1 MKSTHVFSVLAL
13 AIVLTL
19 GSCRSGK
26 QVTRVDPNST
36 IDLSGRWN
44 DTDSRLVAN
53 ALIEQVLTGPWLSNF
68 RQDNDGKK
76 PVVIAGMVKNKSHE
90 HIETE
95 TFVKDVEKAFIS
107 SQKVRLVQG
116 GEKREE
122 IRGERA
128 DQQNY
133 SSQNTMKK
141 WGLEIGADFMM
152 QGTITSII
160 DQEGKQ
166 KVVYYQVDLELT
178 HLETNEVVWIG
189 DKKIKKLIRG

>member
-1 MKSTHVFSVLAL
+1 MKFPQQILLLVALSTFS
-13 AIVLTL
+13 LTA
-19 GSCRSGK
+19 CKTGK
-26 QVTRVDPNST
+26 QVTRVDPNEQ

-44 DTDSRLVAN
+44 DTDSKITAN
-53 ALIEQVLTGPWLSNF
+53 ALIEQALTGPWLSNF
-68 RQDNDGKK
+68 RQDNDGRK

-122 IRGERA
+122 VRGERA

-133 SSQNTMKK
+133 SSKTSMKK
-141 WGLEIGADFMM
+141 WGLEVGADYMM
-152 QGTITSII
+152 QGTINSII

-166 KVVYYQVDLELT
+166 KVVYYQIDLELT
-178 HLETNEVVWIG
+178 DLETNEVVWIG
-189 DKKIKKLIRG
+189 DKKIKKLVRG